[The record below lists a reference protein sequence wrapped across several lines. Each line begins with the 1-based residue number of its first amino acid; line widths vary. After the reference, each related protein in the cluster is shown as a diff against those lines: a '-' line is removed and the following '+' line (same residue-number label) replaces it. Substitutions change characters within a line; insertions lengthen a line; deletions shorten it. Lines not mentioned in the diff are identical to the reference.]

1 MMKFLIF
8 LILFTITMSGIV
20 VFIVKNAVW
29 GYKRVFLLIIASCIY
44 FLIIFYIAQYI
55 FVGST

>member
-8 LILFTITMSGIV
+8 LILFTIIMSGIV
-20 VFIVKNAVW
+20 VFILKNAVW
-29 GYKRVFLLIIASCIY
+29 GHKRALMLIIASCIY